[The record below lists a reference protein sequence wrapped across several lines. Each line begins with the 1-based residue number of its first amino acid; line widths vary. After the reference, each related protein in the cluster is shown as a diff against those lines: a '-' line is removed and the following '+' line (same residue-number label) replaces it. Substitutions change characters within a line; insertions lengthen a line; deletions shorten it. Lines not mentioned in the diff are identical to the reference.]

1 MGNQIYVNDYYN
13 QGMNYNQVNVNQN
26 MQSNVTIKYLIYF
39 IVYEY

>member
-13 QGMNYNQVNVNQN
+13 QGMNYNQVNVNPN
-26 MQSNVTIKYLIYF
+26 MQSNVPIKYLIYF